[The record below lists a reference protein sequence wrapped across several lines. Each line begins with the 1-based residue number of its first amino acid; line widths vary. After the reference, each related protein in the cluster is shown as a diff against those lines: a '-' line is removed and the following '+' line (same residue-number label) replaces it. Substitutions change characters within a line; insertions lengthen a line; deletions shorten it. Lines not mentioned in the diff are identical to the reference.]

1 MLELYKNIKSRRL
14 ELNMSQS
21 TLAEKVGYADKG
33 MISRIEN
40 GKVDLPQSQ
49 IEKFAAA
56 LKTTPSRL
64 MGWED
69 DNSPIKPL
77 LKTYE
82 QRVGLSEDFGD
93 QYMDKALEMLSLYQ
107 KASPE
112 ARKAVEVL
120 LKFEPPQS

>member
-1 MLELYKNIKSRRL
+1 MLELYRNIKSRRL

-69 DNSPIKPL
+69 DNSPVKPL

>member
-82 QRVGLSEDFGD
+82 QRVGLSEDFGN
-93 QYMDKALEMLSLYQ
+93 QYIDKALEMLSLYQ